1 MSTPADQ
8 LPPLDK
14 PRISSNQLGEY
25 LFSTPSKKLQI
36 LKDQK
41 LGNRPKQSYY
51 GGAMHGIL
59 GSFKVDT
66 GTFDRGTLS
75 TKTQA
80 IAEKQGANRNQVAKL
95 LNNAEMLRRFSKLI
109 DLVSPP
115 AGTHEIIYQNARLD
129 LGGVTVSVRP
139 EIITKKHGESTVAL
153 TKLRFSKSKVSADAS
168 EIILLIL
175 LEYGRNLLGP
185 GSSLDVRETKIIDCY
200 ANAVITGHQ
209 LPEIRTKQLQGGLAE
224 INRIWPK
231 VTAASRYS
239 DFF

>member
-1 MSTPADQ
+1 MNTSADQ

-36 LKDQK
+36 IKDQK

-51 GGAMHGIL
+51 SGAMHGIL
-59 GSFKVDT
+59 GCFHKDT
-66 GTFDRGTLS
+66 GAFDQESLR
-75 TKTQA
+75 TKTQE
-80 IAEKQGANRNQVAKL
+80 IAAQQAANKNQKARFF
-95 LNNAEMLRRFSKLI
+95 NNAEMLRRFSNLT
-109 DLVSPP
+109 DLAKPP
-115 AGTHEIIYQNARLD
+115 SGTHEIIYQNARLD

-139 EIITKKHGESTVAL
+139 EIITKKHGESSVAL
-153 TKLRFSKSKVSADAS
+153 TKLRFSKSKVSADTS

-185 GSSLDVRETKIIDCY
+185 GSSLDVSETKIIDCY

-209 LPEIRTKQLQGGLAE
+209 LPEIRSKQLQGALAE
-224 INRIWPK
+224 INRIWSK
-231 VTAASRYS
+231 VTATSRYS